1 MLQGGF
7 LCFMLV
13 TSSLFAQDRG
23 RTIDYIQSDLLDI
36 RENMRHLKVERE
48 LLDDRIETQNTQL
61 MQIKKDLARF
71 QQAQGNL
78 SSSKSDQLQTRL
90 NTLEKGQEAVVDD
103 FKQLKK
109 HLNDTSLV
117 INKMSDH
124 IEQDQ
129 SLIKGQI
136 RDLKKIVES
145 LVELLQSSTK
155 LTTSSYKV
163 KAGDA
168 LDKIAKSHGLPVDV
182 LKKLNELTHDRISIG
197 QTLRLE

>member
-1 MLQGGF
+1 MFYASNLLS
-7 LCFMLV
+7 LC
-13 TSSLFAQDRG
+13 SRSWSQ
-23 RTIDYIQSDLLDI
+23 
-36 RENMRHLKVERE
+36 NMRHLKVERE

-163 KAGDA
+163 KAGDT